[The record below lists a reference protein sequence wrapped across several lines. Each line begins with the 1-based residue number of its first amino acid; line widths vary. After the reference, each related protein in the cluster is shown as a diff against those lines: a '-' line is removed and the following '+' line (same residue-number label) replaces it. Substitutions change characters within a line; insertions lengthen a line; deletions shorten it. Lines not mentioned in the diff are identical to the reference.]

1 MTMNAGT
8 LAGSIPA
15 KVSVSMRPIVTAG
28 FAKLVDDVNQYAA
41 AM

>member
-1 MTMNAGT
+1 MNAGT
-8 LAGSIPA
+8 LARLDAGEGVGERA
-15 KVSVSMRPIVTAG
+15 ADVTAG

>member
-1 MTMNAGT
+1 MNIGT
-8 LAGSIPA
+8 LLGRMPA
-15 KVSVSMRPIVTAG
+15 NVSVSVRAIVTAG